1 MNEQRQI
8 SNKWFYKVYGI
19 YGAVFILICAGL
31 TAVCFLDIYIRFIV
45 PAALALLALTAVLFV
60 LHLKQGVLLIF
71 DQCNELLDQAIAGS
85 PLPMVNEETELAA
98 FAVKLARFVAM
109 RDKAFQDAKVQKNQ
123 IETLLADISH
133 QTKTPIANILLYSQL
148 IAERSLENRELI
160 EKLASQSEKLQ
171 FLIRRLV
178 EMSRLENGIIRCDV
192 REGQLRDFLLQVIGD
207 YYDKA
212 QGKNQEIL
220 LECPQD
226 AAAVFDSKWL
236 REAVGN
242 IVDNGIKYTPI
253 GGNIKLSVTIY
264 EMFARIDI
272 SDTGRGI
279 TEEDIPKIFE
289 RFYRGA
295 DAAADEGLG
304 LGLYLAREM
313 ISAQRGYI
321 KVSSEPEKGSCFSVF
336 IPAFA

>member
-1 MNEQRQI
+1 MNEQMQI

-19 YGAVFILICAGL
+19 YGAVFLLICAGI
-31 TAVCFLDIYIRFIV
+31 AVVSFLDFHIGFTV

-60 LHLKQGVLLIF
+60 LRLKQGLLLIF
-71 DQCNELLDQAIAGS
+71 DQCNGLLDQAIAGS
-85 PLPMVNEETELAA
+85 QLSTVNEETELAA
-98 FAVKLARFVAM
+98 FAGKLARFVAM

-148 IAERSLENRELI
+148 LAEKSHENRELI
-160 EKLASQSEKLQ
+160 EKLTSQSEKLQ

-178 EMSRLENGIIRCDV
+178 EMSRLENGIIRCDT
-192 REGQLRDFLLQVIGD
+192 RKGQLRDFLLQVIGD

-212 QGKNQEIL
+212 QEKNQEIL
-220 LECPQD
+220 LECTQD
-226 AAAVFDSKWL
+226 AAAVFDGKWL

-242 IVDNGIKYTPI
+242 IVDNGIKYTPQ
-253 GGNIKLSVTIY
+253 GGSITLSVTSY
-264 EMFARIDI
+264 QMFARIDI

-279 TEEDIPKIFE
+279 TEEEIPKIFG
-289 RFYRGA
+289 RFYRST

-313 ISAQRGYI
+313 VNAQRGYI
-321 KVSSEPEKGSCFSVF
+321 KVSSEPGKGSCFSVF
-336 IPAFA
+336 IPIFA